1 MANRVINT
9 ILNLRNNM
17 SGALIRAARD
27 TRGVTDEMR
36 SATKSVVA
44 FKNRAV
50 SALGSATK
58 SFAKWGAASAGAVT
72 AAFLAMDNATEE
84 DRIAQGKL
92 NTAYEAAGYSA
103 ETAATAYNE
112 FYQILGDT
120 DTATEASQLLSKLV
134 QNEQDVTKWTR
145 VAAGVSGTFGD
156 SLPIEG
162 LIEATNETAKVGK
175 VTGVLADALNWV
187 GISEDKMNERLERT
201 SSEAERNRILLETL
215 TGSYDDAADAFY
227 RNNEQLVQARK
238 NQAALSAMTA
248 KLGNASA
255 IAKNS
260 LMRLF
265 GVQEDGS
272 IRAGSA
278 LAWLNDRAESV
289 LAKFQEWSQDGTMDA
304 LAQKLDQGLARAG
317 EMAGNAFQWVLDHGD
332 TIKRWVVGLGTAL
345 ALVKV
350 AQFASGVM
358 NAVKTVK
365 LFASTVGAI
374 VAANPVVLA
383 IVAAIAAI
391 SLLVANWDKVKA
403 KAGELWDGIKTVFG
417 GIKDSIVGAFNS
429 AKEAVGSFF
438 SWIGD
443 KLSALDGAIE
453 SVPVIGSIYRGI
465 KGAGSWVIDKVTGH
479 ATGTSY
485 FPGGWTRVNERG
497 GEIMRL
503 PGGTQIIPHDVSR
516 RMAGGT
522 TVQVYVT
529 VQGNV
534 IGNQAY
540 AESLGETI
548 AQKLLRALRNS

>member
-84 DRIAQGKL
+84 YRIAQGKL

-485 FPGGWTRVNERG
+485 FLGGWTRVNERG

>member
-1 MANRVINT
+1 MKIMAIDYGDAHTGIAISDYTETLAGHSEVLHSRKQEEVLAGIRRLIAEHDVKLLVLGYPRNMDGSEGPRAEKCAAFGELLWQETGLEVILWDERRTT
-9 ILNLRNNM
+9 IDAHQILM
-17 SGALIRAARD
+17 SSGKNAKKR
-27 TRGVTDEMR
+27 
-36 SATKSVVA
+36 KKVVD
-44 FKNRAV
+44 AV
-50 SALGSATK
+50 
-58 SFAKWGAASAGAVT
+58 AAS
-72 AAFLAMDNATEE
+72 LILE
-84 DRIAQGKL
+84 
-92 NTAYEAAGYSA
+92 GYL
-103 ETAATAYNE
+103 TYLKTHP
-112 FYQILGDT
+112 
-120 DTATEASQLLSKLV
+120 
-134 QNEQDVTKWTR
+134 

-289 LAKFQEWSQDGTMDA
+289 LAKFQEWSQDGTMDD
-304 LAQKLDQGLARAG
+304 LAQKLDQGLAKAG

-345 ALVKV
+345 TLVKV

-365 LFASTVGAI
+365 LFATTVGTI
-374 VAANPVVLA
+374 VATNPVVLA

-548 AQKLLRALRNS
+548 AQKLLRALRNR

>member
-9 ILNLRNNM
+9 ILNLLNNM

-84 DRIAQGKL
+84 YRIAQGKL